1 MVTRRRHWK
10 GCGKRAVVC
19 FIVKGGVDFRKGHS
33 ADDEICCASG
43 VSQVDSLEPECF
55 EGISL
60 RHGRGIAGGSS
71 VQKC

>member
-1 MVTRRRHWK
+1 
-10 GCGKRAVVC
+10 
-19 FIVKGGVDFRKGHS
+19 
-33 ADDEICCASG
+33 
-43 VSQVDSLEPECF
+43 VDSLEPECF